1 MKKQPMSKEKL
12 LKTLRKPGNLLFKAD
27 LKHYKKSLD
36 AWRKMYKEMRD
47 GNNSVLNKQCE
58 KT

>member
-1 MKKQPMSKEKL
+1 MSKEKL